1 MATTPLVIPATTT
14 NVLAIPLATMTVD
27 TGRNEDWVESIVY
40 RVGDSTIVDINTLPQ
55 LDLRGIEFEMEV
67 RRRPEDHEVILTVST
82 ALQNMFIGAFPNIGF
97 LIWNVSAEDMQKR
110 QAGSYVADVI
120 ARAGNHVRKIIQMDL
135 TIVEGITR

>member
-40 RVGDSTIVDINTLPQ
+40 RVDDGSANINAMPQ